1 MPEKASFNLKS
12 EAAKRYAMAKAG
24 LKHMVNRT
32 KVIEEAKEVERA
44 HEFLNLETRMQEEE
58 KLLNKKEYTFDMKR
72 IREIEERK
80 EREMKRRNQYQA
92 AELKKDMEIN
102 QRLRIIDHWNYKERF
117 REIRRFIP

>member
-58 KLLNKKEYTFDMKR
+58 KLLHKKEYTFDMKR

-80 EREMKRRNQYQA
+80 EREMKRRNQY
-92 AELKKDMEIN
+92 
-102 QRLRIIDHWNYKERF
+102 
-117 REIRRFIP
+117 